1 MITDSFDTSTESIT
15 HPRAFI
21 GEQGKLFDTCIL
33 TFSHEIMAHAVEA
46 LGCAEVGCI
55 GSVRGSTPIY
65 AFERGGRTYGL
76 FNVFV
81 GSAMAANSVIEL
93 NWAAGATKFIM
104 FGSCG
109 SLVGEKT
116 GGKYIIPTKAYRDEG
131 MSYHYA
137 PPADY
142 IEIKNAPRI
151 KAIFDGLGAPN
162 VAGGVWTTDAFY
174 RETYSE
180 RAKRVSEGCIA
191 VDMELAGVQAVCDFH
206 GFELYAFLTSGD
218 VLDSP
223 VYTPE
228 GLHEA
233 NHSLEKLYL
242 ALKIAEIILTPD

>member
-21 GEQGKLFDTCIL
+21 GEQGHLFDTCIL

-46 LGCAEVGCI
+46 LESTDVGSI

-65 AFERGGRTYGL
+65 AFRRGDRTYGL

-93 NWAAGATKFIM
+93 NWATGATRFII

-116 GGKYIIPTKAYRDEG
+116 NEKYIVPTKAYRDEG

-142 IEIKNAPRI
+142 IKIKNAQTI
-151 KAIFDGLGAPN
+151 KALFEELGAPY
-162 VAGGVWTTDAFY
+162 VEGGIWTTDAFY
-174 RETYSE
+174 RETFAE

-206 GFELYAFLTSGD
+206 NFELYAFLTSGD

-242 ALKIAEIILTPD
+242 ALKIAERI